1 MHAGGATDYRE
12 PGTRRGRVP
21 CKICG
26 LSVEVVRLR
35 RHLRADHQLDTASVE
50 AQYLA
55 ALMELRKTRRSQF

>member
-1 MHAGGATDYRE
+1 
-12 PGTRRGRVP
+12 VP